1 MLDRLRQSR
10 SSAITVLP
18 LPSRPTRFI
27 ALAAT
32 LVVGLSAAGCG
43 SSSSNSRSSSTST
56 ATSTSTA
63 IAKPQFLAQGNAIC
77 AQGNRRLA
85 AAQKAFGPKQ
95 PSRAQITAYVTNTFA
110 PDIQSQISA
119 IRALGAPSGDQGT
132 VTTML
137 DIAQADLNRVKSNPA
152 LLTGNSSPFANFA
165 KLAHPY
171 GLIACATKS

>member
-43 SSSSNSRSSSTST
+43 SSSSSSSSTST